1 MDSVL
6 SEIKDKVATLTLNR
20 PEKFNAINRE
30 MALGL
35 QEKLGEV
42 EKDVDVRCIVLTG
55 AGKAFCSGQD
65 LTEIKEPTGSEM
77 KRILPEQLNPI
88 ARQLRTI
95 QKPVLVVVN
104 GIAAGAGANIAL
116 CCDIVIACES
126 AYFIQAFSK
135 IGLIPD
141 TGGTYMLP
149 RLVGFQK
156 AIAMM
161 MLAEKVSGVE
171 AAEMGMIYKCFP
183 DERLFVEAEKISR
196 TLANMPTKA
205 LYYTRMALNQSMNSD
220 FEQQLTNEMEWQQ
233 KSSATGDFIEG
244 VQAFIQ
250 KRIPIFE
257 GK

>member
-196 TLANMPTKA
+196 ILANMPTKA